1 MLTDKEM
8 LEIAKKY
15 LKKMEEE
22 KAQELG
28 QETFHE
34 LMITETTKK
43 PLGNVYDFGIR
54 LFQETLGPKYAI
66 NYSPFLVEKDRR
78 RVLHFGTHYHADQ
91 QYEDYKNGDYVT
103 SLHSFW
109 YPDEDRYSHK

>member
-28 QETFHE
+28 QEKSYE
-34 LMITETTKK
+34 LMINETIKK
-43 PLGNVYDFGIR
+43 PLGNVYYFIAK
-54 LFQETLGPKYAI
+54 LFYETLDHKYRI
-66 NYSPFLVEKDRR
+66 NATPFLVEKERR
-78 RVLHFGTHYHADQ
+78 RVLRFGTHYHPEE
-91 QYEDYKNGDYVT
+91 QYEDYENGDFVT

>member
-22 KAQELG
+22 KALELG
-28 QETFHE
+28 EENSHE
-34 LMITETTKK
+34 LMITETINKT
-43 PLGNVYDFGIR
+43 LGNIYYFSIK
-54 LFQETLGPKYAI
+54 LFYETLDRKYAI
-66 NYSPFLVEKDRR
+66 NASPFLVEKERR
-78 RVLHFGTHYHADQ
+78 RILLFGTHYHPDQ
-91 QYEDYKNGDYVT
+91 QYEDYENGKYVT

-109 YPDEDRYSHK
+109 YPDEDRYSYK

>member
-15 LKKMEEE
+15 LKKLEEE

-28 QETFHE
+28 QET
-34 LMITETTKK
+34 L
-43 PLGNVYDFGIR
+43 D
-54 LFQETLGPKYAI
+54 PKYAI
-66 NYSPFLVEKDRR
+66 NASPFLVEKKRR
-78 RVLHFGTHYHADQ
+78 RVLHFGTHYDSEQ
-91 QYEDYKNGDYVT
+91 QYEDYKNGNLQTALD
-103 SLHSFW
+103 SFW